1 MRPTVHILIL
11 AAGASSRMRGRDK
24 LLEPIKG
31 KPILRLVAET
41 AVATGSPVLVTLPSE
56 SPLRH
61 NALAGCAV
69 QSVVVPDAALGM
81 SRSILRGLDAIR
93 SGDPRPDDG
102 VMILPAD
109 MPGFSAKVLAD
120 LIARFRAEPEL
131 IWRGASVDG
140 RPGHPAIFPA
150 DLWDALAAITGDE
163 GGRSVLQAHKER
175 VRVVPL
181 PGEMALLD
189 LDTPE
194 DWATY
199 RGRQHGSA

>member
-1 MRPTVHILIL
+1 
-11 AAGASSRMRGRDK
+11 
-24 LLEPIKG
+24 
-31 KPILRLVAET
+31 
-41 AVATGSPVLVTLPSE
+41 
-56 SPLRH
+56 
-61 NALAGCAV
+61 
-69 QSVVVPDAALGM
+69 
-81 SRSILRGLDAIR
+81 
-93 SGDPRPDDG
+93 
-102 VMILPAD
+102 
-109 MPGFSAKVLAD
+109 
-120 LIARFRAEPEL
+120 L